1 MIILHHVYIIVPG
14 YVISGKMNT
23 ILNIIVLVVPHLQEQ
38 FQQKAIRFIFGQTMS
53 LQIITKKNVA
63 DN

>member
-1 MIILHHVYIIVPG
+1 MVLG
-14 YVISGKMNT
+14 YVMFGKMNT
-23 ILNIIVLVVPHLQEQ
+23 ILNIIVLAVPHLQEQ

-53 LQIITKKNVA
+53 QQIITKKNVA